1 MRNQKPVL
9 VVDDDHVDVIM
20 IERAFKKLNIS
31 NPLVNSSNGKE
42 ALDYLR
48 NNGNEKPDII
58 LLDLNMPKMNGKEFL
73 KVVKTDDQLKIIPI
87 IVLTTSDD
95 PQDIEECFR
104 LGVAGYMTKPADNK
118 AFIEKI
124 EKINYYWTLSE
135 LPDGN

>member
-9 VVDDDHVDVIM
+9 VVDDDHIDVIM

-31 NPLVNSSNGKE
+31 SPLVNSNDGKE

-48 NNGNEKPDII
+48 NNENKKPGII
-58 LLDLNMPKMNGKEFL
+58 LLDLNMPKMNGLEFL
-73 KVVKTDDQLKIIPI
+73 KVVKADDQLRKIPI
-87 IVLTTSDD
+87 VVLTTSDD
-95 PQDIEECFR
+95 PHEIEECFR

-118 AFIEKI
+118 NFIEKI
-124 EKINYYWTLSE
+124 EEINHYWTLSE